1 MGGKTSHS
9 MIHVFFSSEY
19 INNACQIIINYV
31 VNESHMCAY
40 TNTTQAL
47 HTITVLLS
55 PRS

>member
-19 INNACQIIINYV
+19 IACQIIINYV